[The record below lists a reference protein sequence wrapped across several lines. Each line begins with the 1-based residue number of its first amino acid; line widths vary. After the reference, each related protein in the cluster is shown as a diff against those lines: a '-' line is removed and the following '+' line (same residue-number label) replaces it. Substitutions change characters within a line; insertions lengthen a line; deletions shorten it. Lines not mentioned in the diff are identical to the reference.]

1 MSDIDLLF
9 QAANTFIKKIVN
21 DLLGISSIGTDTLIT
36 YILNNVKDK
45 YSVYLNILTD
55 KEGNI
60 NIDILDKA
68 LTDTIKTK
76 GTIQI
81 FGKYIKFTEKDV
93 SDFINMFK
101 QLKCS

>member
-21 DLLGISSIGTDTLIT
+21 DLFGISTIGTDTLIT
-36 YILNNVKDK
+36 YILNNAKDK
-45 YSVYLNILTD
+45 YSVYLDILTD
-55 KEGNI
+55 KNGNI

-68 LTDTIKTK
+68 LTDTVKTRGNIK
-76 GTIQI
+76 I
-81 FGKYIKFTEKDV
+81 FGNYIKFTEKDV

>member
-36 YILNNVKDK
+36 YILNNSKDK

-55 KEGNI
+55 KDGNI

-68 LTDTIKTK
+68 LTDAIKTK

>member
-1 MSDIDLLF
+1 MSDIDLLL

-36 YILNNVKDK
+36 YILNNAKDK

-55 KEGNI
+55 KDGNI

-68 LTDTIKTK
+68 LTDAIKTK

>member
-9 QAANTFIKKIVN
+9 QATNTFIKKIVN

-36 YILNNVKDK
+36 YILNNAKDK
-45 YSVYLNILTD
+45 YSVYLDILTD